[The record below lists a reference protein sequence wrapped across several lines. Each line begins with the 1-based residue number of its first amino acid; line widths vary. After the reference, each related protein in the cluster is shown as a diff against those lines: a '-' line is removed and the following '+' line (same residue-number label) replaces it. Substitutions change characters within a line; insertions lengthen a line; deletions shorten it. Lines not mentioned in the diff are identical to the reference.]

1 MKSVDR
7 EIIFFL
13 ANIGSTYRRGTKS
26 DKEFSA
32 WVVSEAFRLYM
43 KYHLGIDMIPPQG

>member
-7 EIIFFL
+7 EVILFL
-13 ANIGSTYRRGTKS
+13 AKIGATYRRGTKS
-26 DKEFSA
+26 DKEFSE

-43 KYHLGIDMIPPQG
+43 KYHLGIEMIPPQH